1 MRNHD
6 IPKEQ
11 MMTRKG
17 KRKWTVDDIG
27 AQQGKTAIITGANS
41 GIGFEA
47 AKALAAHGAT
57 ALARTARFRQVARP
71 GIGPPPGTRHLLT
84 NGRDSHHAVM
94 SMTSGYADPSFSRNG
109 NRPKRGHGA

>member
-17 KRKWTVDDIG
+17 KRKWTVD
-27 AQQGKTAIITGANS
+27 AIITGANS